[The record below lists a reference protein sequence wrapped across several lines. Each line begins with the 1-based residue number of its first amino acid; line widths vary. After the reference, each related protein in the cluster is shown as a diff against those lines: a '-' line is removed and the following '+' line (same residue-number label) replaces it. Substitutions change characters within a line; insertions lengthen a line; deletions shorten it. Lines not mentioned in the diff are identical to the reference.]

1 MNNPRKPQSRRDQII
16 EAAFSLSRRN
26 ISWSMRDL
34 AWEVGVSK
42 PALYRHF
49 SNRAELE
56 EVMETRVFAFILSA
70 IRNAGTTN
78 EDIRTVVVSALRSNP
93 EYYMY
98 ITKNLL
104 LVKSFFWRALDY
116 IKEQSPY
123 VSDFL
128 ASLKDIPTETAT
140 KRMLEILKSSVTILI
155 SSYSSQGMREYLDEI
170 LRKNREG
177 FPELV
182 CPQEARLDELETIS
196 ITTER
201 SSDSQLL
208 EAIARAVESQGIE
221 NITVEKIA
229 EETGL
234 AKSSLYSHFESKE
247 AMLSELIRHESETIS
262 KLLTAY
268 IQQGETTEEQI
279 YLALLAQ
286 VRYILDNPKIVP
298 VSNWI
303 RYEMITQHQKSIPVE
318 QGVPVIN
325 EYFKGTRIETRCAD
339 SNLGVFAIF
348 KWILILSGSATIR
361 IYEEGYK
368 EKDILNYIRIMY
380 KLILLGDKELV

>member
-1 MNNPRKPQSRRDQII
+1 
-16 EAAFSLSRRN
+16 
-26 ISWSMRDL
+26 MRDL

-170 LRKNREG
+170 LRK
-177 FPELV
+177 
-182 CPQEARLDELETIS
+182 
-196 ITTER
+196 TEKGSR
-201 SSDSQLL
+201 SWYVRKKRVLMNSKQYLLQL
-208 EAIARAVESQGIE
+208 
-221 NITVEKIA
+221 
-229 EETGL
+229 
-234 AKSSLYSHFESKE
+234 KE
-247 AMLSELIRHESETIS
+247 AVTHS
-262 KLLTAY
+262 
-268 IQQGETTEEQI
+268 
-279 YLALLAQ
+279 
-286 VRYILDNPKIVP
+286 
-298 VSNWI
+298 
-303 RYEMITQHQKSIPVE
+303 
-318 QGVPVIN
+318 
-325 EYFKGTRIETRCAD
+325 F
-339 SNLGVFAIF
+339 
-348 KWILILSGSATIR
+348 
-361 IYEEGYK
+361 
-368 EKDILNYIRIMY
+368 
-380 KLILLGDKELV
+380 